1 MHNPF
6 NMKTNN
12 FIVEDCSK
20 GVRGIEGTVE
30 VGNTYQDLM
39 GFGELW
45 VINKIEFDE
54 VYLVSITNQFRPVVV
69 ITLDEGFLLRFAR
82 RNIKKEG

>member
-6 NMKTNN
+6 NMKINN

-20 GVRGIEGTVE
+20 SVVSIEGTVE

-45 VINKIEFDE
+45 TITKIEFDE
-54 VYLVSITNQFRPVVV
+54 VYLVSITNQFRPVIV
-69 ITLDEGFLLRFAR
+69 ISLDEGFLLRFAR
-82 RNIKKEG
+82 HHINKEK